1 MATRKTRRST
11 APATGKTEGAPR
23 RTTGGRTAAKKASAQ
38 RPAGSGAASTGRSK
52 KAGRPPTAP
61 TARPQARRRQRS
73 ATTAVKKD
81 GMRMQT
87 DQGTKVLWGANQ
99 RRPTRV

>member
-1 MATRKTRRST
+1 MATRKNKTSARR
-11 APATGKTEGAPR
+11 KTVQ
-23 RTTGGRTAAKKASAQ
+23 RTAA
-38 RPAGSGAASTGRSK
+38 SGAPATGRSK
-52 KAGRPPTAP
+52 KAGRPPTAS
-61 TARPQARRRQRS
+61 TARPQARRRQPS